1 MLRLFRIGIAISALS
16 LTACG
21 LLALGIGISRIW
33 SILLDVILGKHTLEL
48 ELALIGT
55 VDLLLL
61 GIGVLVITAGIVNLM
76 IRKIPLPKTLEF
88 QDLHQLKSTFS
99 SFLILAMAIVYLE
112 SLAALHSLESTTASN
127 PAALLYAGLGFLA
140 VTAGLV
146 LFQRSNHHSSH

>member
-1 MLRLFRIGIAISALS
+1 MGCLGLTIS
-16 LTACG
+16 G
-21 LLALGIGISRIW
+21 LLALGIGLSRLW
-33 SILLDVILGKHTLEL
+33 SILLEVILGRHTLEL
-48 ELALIGT
+48 ELAVIGT

-61 GIGVLVITAGIVNLM
+61 SIGILVITAGIVNLM
-76 IRKIPLPKTLEF
+76 LHKLPLPKSLEF

-127 PAALLYAGLGFLA
+127 PGALLYAGLGFLA

-146 LFQRSNHHSSH
+146 LFQRSNHYSAH

>member
-1 MLRLFRIGIAISALS
+1 MIRLFRIGIAIGSLS
-16 LTACG
+16 LTVCG

-33 SILLDVILGKHTLEL
+33 SILLDVINGTHTLEL

-61 GIGVLVITAGIVNLM
+61 GIGILVITAGIVNLM
-76 IRKIPLPKTLEF
+76 IRKIPLPKSLEF
-88 QDLHQLKSTFS
+88 QNLHELKSTFS

-127 PAALLYAGLGFLA
+127 PVALLYAGLGFLA
-140 VTAGLV
+140 VTGGLV
-146 LFQRSNHHSSH
+146 LFQHSNHHSPH